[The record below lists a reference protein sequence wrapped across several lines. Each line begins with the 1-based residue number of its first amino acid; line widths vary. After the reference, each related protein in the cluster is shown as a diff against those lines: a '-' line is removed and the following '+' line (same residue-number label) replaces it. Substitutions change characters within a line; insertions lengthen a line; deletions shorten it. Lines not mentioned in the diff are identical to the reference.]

1 MAFWADFPSLK
12 PQNESGERLINLHN
26 LPPEAHLGC
35 FLLYACP
42 FSACWT
48 PRHQAP
54 KLFLSPVFPP
64 ADLLFPLALLAFN
77 HFHSSGGMYVCS
89 PLKNVTQEVLSGH
102 RWLTLFAMRRVFLF
116 PFSTTGRCLDI
127 QKKVALT
134 KKCFHG
140 PNPRALAHGF
150 SL

>member
-1 MAFWADFPSLK
+1 MRVERDSLTYITCPLRPIWDVFFCMLVHSLLAEPQGIK
-12 PQNESGERLINLHN
+12 PQSSSYLQ
-26 LPPEAHLGC
+26 C
-35 FLLYACP
+35 FLLPIY
-42 FSACWT
+42 F
-48 PRHQAP
+48 
-54 KLFLSPVFPP
+54 
-64 ADLLFPLALLAFN
+64 FPLALLAFN

-102 RWLTLFAMRRVFLF
+102 RWLTLFAMRHVFLF

-134 KKCFHG
+134 KKCFHS